1 MGSYPSPFTDPAISL
16 ILRFGY
22 QGKTM
27 RTRMLR
33 CGVVLLALAACATAP
48 EGVVKEGAPFDFTSA
63 HTPYSAAICIAR
75 NAKAMGGGITGE
87 ERLLGDSSTEGV
99 MSKVAV
105 WVSRTLR
112 ADSRGFAHKLMTGC

>member
-1 MGSYPSPFTDPAISL
+1 
-16 ILRFGY
+16 
-22 QGKTM
+22 M
-27 RTRMLR
+27 RTHLPW
-33 CGVVLLALAACATAP
+33 CGIALLALAACATAP
-48 EGVVKEGAPFDFTSA
+48 EGVVKEGVPFDFSSA

-87 ERLLGDSSTEGV
+87 ERLLGDSSTEVVVRPASGSRDTLATAQIHRDGV

-112 ADSRGFAHKLMTGC
+112 ADSKGFAHKLMAGC